1 MKRTRTLR
9 TYSLSQK
16 IVAYALMALI
26 PLATMPEAALA
37 LPHGGIVSKGSAT
50 LGYSTGKLMIAQ
62 STSSATFNWG
72 SYNVKAGQS
81 VVYSVPGATSVSMNY
96 IGGTTPSTIDG
107 KVASNGILYFM
118 NPNGLIFGSGSTVS
132 AAGVM
137 AFGSATPWGTPT
149 GAVTNAGVLTAT
161 NNGTVALVGSSV
173 TNSGTITA
181 PGGEVLLAAGSTV
194 TPLTTT
200 GVSSLSVATTGG
212 GQVDDS
218 GIISV
223 ETVGGKTGTILLQS
237 GMGSGTTTLEPT
249 AVLDASAPNGGNGGN
264 ITVDGHTVVLDE
276 TAPLNVSAPYG
287 TTGTITIDP
296 TYTYVGT
303 ASALETIDSSQT
315 SYLNTSSVCIV
326 LTANIDLASGSTP
339 YNWVPLGTSSTSAFS
354 GTFNGNGHTVSG
366 YTIGTSTSNYSGC
379 DVGFIGYLGA
389 GGTVMN
395 LGVEGTVYASG
406 VNVGG
411 VVGYNYFGTVE
422 HSYNTGAVSGYA
434 NVGGVVGYNYAG
446 TVKCSY
452 NTGTVSGVGNVGGVV
467 GCNNG
472 IDFPTMA
479 GVVEISYNTGA
490 VTSDGGCNVGGVVGE
505 NVNGIVQFS
514 YNTGAVTG
522 GVCKVG
528 GVVGCNDGY
537 VFHTYNTGAVS
548 GHGGVGGVVGENSN
562 NSPYYKCNYYDTSTF
577 SGPGTGAGSGAG
589 STGIAGSC
597 FGNASS
603 QISGLVYPCKF
614 NVWGSG
620 HFLYPI
626 NVVGPGIATYPLW
639 YEGKVVSGSGTMNAP
654 MLVADLPTAT
664 VTGNSGSSSYSGS
677 TVTAGYS
684 ATSNMGATTLTP
696 NVTVTTS
703 VGPNAG
709 TYTNTPTVSISAPT
723 TQTSVDSVS
732 VVSGTWTI
740 APASLGFTGSIAT
753 PTKVYDGT
761 TTATLT
767 TGNSSA
773 SLSGFVNGQNATYS
787 GATGTYGSANAASNI
802 SVNATL
808 GTGNFT
814 TSGTGFSWS
823 NYTVPTMTLSGTGT
837 ITPAPLTVTA
847 NAASMTYGGTVP
859 SVSGSVTGFVN
870 GQTLSGDSG
879 SASWSTS
886 ATSTSNAGQ
895 YAIAGNVTLGSPY
908 SGDYT
913 ITNVSGNSTAL
924 TIGRA
929 DLTATATPASMTYG
943 GTVPSVSGTVTGF
956 VNGQTL
962 ASDGGLWSTTATSS
976 NSDGSYGISLS
987 LASPYSGDY
996 TIINAF
1002 GNATAFTIAGGIT
1015 GKQIVPV
1022 VQTVGSVQSLSSFP
1036 ETSGTT
1042 GNTGSTGSVSD
1053 SSSSS
1058 TNASG
1063 ATGSTSTPSGSSSSS
1078 TNTSGSTTSTTLSE
1092 SGSSSLTIME
1102 PTETTDGTLLSVE
1115 ELKK

>member
-1 MKRTRTLR
+1 
-9 TYSLSQK
+9 
-16 IVAYALMALI
+16 
-26 PLATMPEAALA
+26 
-37 LPHGGIVSKGSAT
+37 
-50 LGYSTGKLMIAQ
+50 
-62 STSSATFNWG
+62 
-72 SYNVKAGQS
+72 
-81 VVYSVPGATSVSMNY
+81 
-96 IGGTTPSTIDG
+96 GTTPSTIDG

-132 AAGVM
+132 ASGVM

-161 NNGTVALVGSSV
+161 NNGTVALVGSQV

-194 TPLTTT
+194 TPLSTT

-218 GIISV
+218 GVLSA

-249 AVLDASAPNGGNGGN
+249 AVLDASAPNGGNGGS

-315 SYLNTSSVCIV
+315 SYLNNSSVCIV
-326 LTANIDLASGSTP
+326 LTANINLASGSTP
-339 YNWVPLGTSSTSAFS
+339 YNWVPLGTSSTSAFT

-379 DVGFIGYLGA
+379 DVGFIGYLGE

-395 LGVEGTVYASG
+395 LGVAGTVYASG
-406 VNVGG
+406 ANVGG
-411 VVGYNYFGTVE
+411 VVGYNYIGTVE
-422 HSYNTGAVSGYA
+422 HSYNTGAVSGVA

-452 NTGTVSGVGNVGGVV
+452 NTGAVSGGGTVGGVV
-467 GCNNG
+467 GCNVGNDYYTG
-472 IDFPTMA
+472 MV

-490 VTSDGGCNVGGVVGE
+490 VTGGGGG
-505 NVNGIVQFS
+505 
-514 YNTGAVTG
+514 
-522 GVCKVG
+522 CKVG
-528 GVVGCNDGY
+528 GVVGWNFGT
-537 VFHTYNTGAVS
+537 VELSYNTGAVS
-548 GHGGVGGVVGENSN
+548 GLMSVGGVVGGNEGFVIQTYNTGAVKSICVSGVGGVVGWNCN
-562 NSPYYKCNYYDTSTF
+562 NSIYYSRNYYDTSTF
-577 SGPGTGAGSGAG
+577 SGPGTGAGSGGGA
-589 STGIAGSC
+589 TGIAGSC

-603 QISGLVYPCKF
+603 QISGLVYPLKF

-626 NVVGPGIATYPLW
+626 NVVGSGLVSATYDLW
-639 YEGKVVSGSGTMNAP
+639 YEGTVVSGSGTINAP

-740 APASLGFTGSIAT
+740 APASLGFTGSIAN

-913 ITNVSGNSTAL
+913 VLQGAGNATAL
-924 TIGRA
+924 TIGKA
-929 DLTATATPASMTYG
+929 DLTATANPASMTYG
-943 GTVPSVSGTVTGF
+943 STVPTLSGSVTGF

-976 NSDGSYGISLS
+976 SSAGSYGISLSLVSPYSGDYTITNVSGNSTALTIGKADLTATATPASMPYGGTVPTLSGSVTGFVNGQTLASDGGLWSTTATSSSSGGSYGIDLS

-1042 GNTGSTGSVSD
+1042 GNTGSAGSVSD

-1078 TNTSGSTTSTTLSE
+1078 TNTSGSTTSTTL
-1092 SGSSSLTIME
+1092 
-1102 PTETTDGTLLSVE
+1102 
-1115 ELKK
+1115 